1 MVDLTITPANVLA
14 DSTSQRSSGTAGVA
28 VTAGQL
34 VYLDPVTGKYL
45 LCDTN
50 SATVDARQPTGIAL
64 HAAAINQPLAVLTK
78 GDITIGATLVAGTD
92 YYASDT
98 PGGICPRADV
108 GATEKVTMV
117 GLAKSTTVIAVD
129 FQYPGVTL

>member
-1 MVDLTITPANVLA
+1 MVDITITPANVIA
-14 DSTSQRSSGTAGVA
+14 GSNASRINGVAGVA
-28 VTAGQL
+28 ITAGQL
-34 VYLDPVTGKYL
+34 VYKDSTTQKFL
-45 LCDTN
+45 LSDTN
-50 SATVDARQPTGIAL
+50 SATAEARQPIGVAL

-108 GATEKVTMV
+108 GATEQVTLV
-117 GLAKSTTVIAVD
+117 GLAKSTSVLAVA
-129 FQYPGVTL
+129 FQYSGVTL

>member
-1 MVDLTITPANVLA
+1 MVDLTITPASVLA
-14 DSTSQRSSGTAGVA
+14 DARSQRTSGSAGVA
-28 VTAGQL
+28 ITAGQL
-34 VYLDPVTGKYL
+34 VYLDPTTKKFL
-45 LCDTN
+45 LSDTN
-50 SATVDARQPTGIAL
+50 SATVEARQPTGIAL
-64 HAAAINQPLAVLTK
+64 HAAAINQPLAVLTQ
-78 GDITIGATLVAGTD
+78 GDITIGAAVVAGTD

-108 GATEKVTMV
+108 GAGEKVTMV